1 MTVELLPETERLLQ
15 EEVQLANFTSLD
27 EVIVQAVH
35 ALREKSIPIPT
46 PTISTRK
53 PLYTLLS
60 QPPFAGSDLNL
71 ERQKDDPKPIDL

>member
-15 EEVQLANFTSLD
+15 EEIQLGNFTSLD

-35 ALREKSIPIPT
+35 ALREKSGPIPA

-53 PLYTLLS
+53 PLYNLLS
-60 QPPFAGSDLNL
+60 QPPFAGSNLDL
-71 ERQKDDPKPIDL
+71 ERQKDYPKPIDL